1 MEKDI
6 SILDKLGVDIGL
18 KVTHTKT
25 ITEEDLML
33 FAKVSEDFHPVHVD
47 EEYAKKTFFGGRVVH
62 GALAQALLQSAQANL
77 PGVVILL
84 SQLTKFLKPVKIG
97 DTITAIAE
105 VIETRRDKGII
116 TLKHTCM
123 NQNGETVVDGEATV
137 RLYEE
142 PS

>member
-1 MEKDI
+1 
-6 SILDKLGVDIGL
+6 
-18 KVTHTKT
+18 
-25 ITEEDLML
+25 
-33 FAKVSEDFHPVHVD
+33 VD
-47 EEYAKKTFFGGRVVH
+47 EEYAKKTLFGGRVVH

-77 PGVVILL
+77 PGVVVLL

-105 VIETRRDKGII
+105 VTEARRDKGII
-116 TLKHTCM
+116 ILKHTCM